1 MLLLQQYLRLL
12 ATYFRPQRGR
22 VALLALLLVGGIGLQ
37 LLNPQ
42 LVRYVL
48 DTAQQGGALTTLV
61 AAALLFILFG
71 LLQAGATFAATY
83 VGEDVSWTAT
93 NALRAD
99 LALHCLR
106 LDMGFHNARTP
117 GELIERIDGDVS
129 QLADFFSQL
138 VLNVIANGL
147 LVLGVIVLLGVED
160 WRLGV
165 AALTYALLILLI
177 LQVVQERTIRL
188 WNRARGTNAALYGF
202 IEERMAGREE
212 VRANGAV
219 PYVLWR
225 LMLLQRD
232 TYLAHYAARVFGIF
246 TFALTH
252 LFAVAA
258 RVLALGF
265 GVWLF
270 YNGQVT
276 VGAVY
281 LIVYYVGL
289 LQDPLEKL
297 RTEIEALQHA
307 TASINRINE
316 LFAHQPQVPATVA
329 QPMARKPALVE
340 NPRTPV
346 AMPPAVEFAGVS
358 FHYNDAPHSN
368 GNTIKLNG
376 SSPNG
381 AGTNGAADALIG
393 GDQPI
398 SSDAIITKAP
408 AVLHDVSF
416 TLAPGRVL
424 GLLGRTGSGKTT
436 LTRLLFRLYDPLTGT
451 IKLDGTDLR
460 QFDLPTV
467 RQRVGM
473 VTQEVQLFQA
483 SLRNNLTFFDDT
495 VDDEQILAVIHEL
508 GLERWYRAQP
518 KGLDTILTGG
528 GSGLS
533 AGEAQLLAFVRVFL
547 KAPGLV
553 ILDEA
558 SSRLD
563 PATEQL
569 LERAIDRLLANR
581 TGIIIAHRLAT
592 VERADDI
599 LILDGGCVVEFGER
613 ATLAAHPTSRF
624 AQLLRTGLQEALA

>member
-1 MLLLQQYLRLL
+1 MLLLQQYIRLL

-22 VALLALLLVGGIGLQ
+22 VALLALLLGGGIGLQ

-48 DTAQQGGALTTLV
+48 DTAQTQGDLRPLV
-61 AAALLFILFG
+61 MAALLFMLFG

-106 LDMGFHNARTP
+106 LDLGFHNARTP

-160 WRLGV
+160 WRLGL
-165 AALTYALLILLI
+165 AALGYAALILLV
-177 LQVVQERTIRL
+177 LQAVQGRTVRL
-188 WNRARGTNAALYGF
+188 WDQARGSNAALYGF
-202 IEERMAGREE
+202 IEERMAGRED
-212 VRANGAV
+212 VRANGGV
-219 PYVLWR
+219 PYVIRR
-225 LMLLQRD
+225 LLLLQRAS
-232 TYLAHYAARVFGIF
+232 YLAHYTARVFGIF

-258 RVLALGF
+258 RILALGF

-270 YNGQVT
+270 YQGQVT
-276 VGAVY
+276 VGSVY

-297 RTEIEALQHA
+297 RTEVEALQQA
-307 TASINRINE
+307 TASINRINA
-316 LFAHQPQVPATVA
+316 LFAEQPRVQSAPRQPNTHGQTLPPGAAAVAFHQVVFDYHDAAQHIAPGRNGTV
-329 QPMARKPALVE
+329 
-340 NPRTPV
+340 T
-346 AMPPAVEFAGVS
+346 PAV
-358 FHYNDAPHSN
+358 D
-368 GNTIKLNG
+368 TLN
-376 SSPNG
+376 
-381 AGTNGAADALIG
+381 NGAAEALSLAEG
-393 GDQPI
+393 VADTATSVRPL
-398 SSDAIITKAP
+398 
-408 AVLHDVSF
+408 AVLHDISF
-416 TLAPGRVL
+416 CLAPGRVL

-436 LTRLLFRLYDPLTGT
+436 LTRLLFRLYDPLQGVIT
-451 IKLDGTDLR
+451 LDGAPLTTL
-460 QFDLPTV
+460 DLPTV
-467 RQRVGM
+467 RRRIGM

-483 SLRNNLTFFDDT
+483 ALRDNLTFFDPT
-495 VDDEQILAVIHEL
+495 VDDAQILAVIHEL
-508 GLERWYRAQP
+508 GLERWYQAQP
-518 KGLDTILTGG
+518 NGLDTILTGG

-547 KAPGLV
+547 KDPGLV

-569 LERAIDRLLANR
+569 LERAIDRLLHNR

-599 LILDGGCVVEFGER
+599 LILDGGRVVEFGER
-613 ATLAAHPTSRF
+613 AQLAADPDSRF
-624 AQLLRTGLQEALA
+624 AHLLRTGLQEALA

>member
-1 MLLLQQYLRLL
+1 MLLLQQYMRLL

-22 VALLALLLVGGIGLQ
+22 VALLALLIGGGIGLQ

-48 DTAQQGGALTTLV
+48 DTAQTQGDLRPLV
-61 AAALLFILFG
+61 LAALLFILFG

-106 LDMGFHNARTP
+106 LDLGFHHARTP

-160 WRLGV
+160 WRLGL
-165 AALTYALLILLI
+165 AALGYAALILLV
-177 LQVVQERTIRL
+177 LQAVQGRTVRL
-188 WNRARGTNAALYGF
+188 WDQARGSNAALYGF
-202 IEERMAGREE
+202 IEERMAGRED
-212 VRANGAV
+212 VRANGGV
-219 PYVLWR
+219 PYVIRR
-225 LMLLQRD
+225 LLLLQRD
-232 TYLAHYAARVFGIF
+232 SYLAHYAARVFGIF

-252 LFAVAA
+252 LFAVMA
-258 RVLALGF
+258 RILALGF

-270 YNGQVT
+270 YQGQAT

-297 RTEIEALQHA
+297 RTEVEALQQA

-316 LFAHQPQVPATVA
+316 LFAQQPRVQGGRHQPAGHLPATAQGTSLGAAAVA
-329 QPMARKPALVE
+329 FQQ
-340 NPRTPV
+340 V
-346 AMPPAVEFAGVS
+346 AFDYHDLS
-358 FHYNDAPHSN
+358 TH
-368 GNTIKLNG
+368 
-376 SSPNG
+376 NG
-381 AGTNGAADALIG
+381 AAPAAADALVNGATGTLIRVNG
-393 GDQPI
+393 AGEQGAGAQGTVISQP
-398 SSDAIITKAP
+398 P
-408 AVLHDVSF
+408 AVLHDLSF
-416 TLAPGRVL
+416 RLAPGRVL

-436 LTRLLFRLYDPLTGT
+436 LTRLLFRLYDPLEGVIT
-451 IKLDGTDLR
+451 LDGQPLATL
-460 QFDLPTV
+460 DLPTL
-467 RQRVGM
+467 RRRIGM

-483 SLRNNLTFFDDT
+483 SLRDNLTFFDPT
-495 VDDEQILAVIHEL
+495 VDDAQILTVIHEL
-508 GLERWYRAQP
+508 GLERWYNAQP
-518 KGLDTILTGG
+518 NGLDTILTGG
-528 GSGLS
+528 GGGLS

-547 KAPGLV
+547 KDPGLV

-569 LERAIDRLLANR
+569 LERAIDRLLHNR

-599 LILDGGCVVEFGER
+599 LILDGGRVVEFGER
-613 ATLAAHPTSRF
+613 AQLAADPTSRF

>member
-61 AAALLFILFG
+61 TAALLFILFG
-71 LLQAGATFAATY
+71 LLQAGATY

-165 AALTYALLILLI
+165 AALTYALLILLV
-177 LQVVQERTIRL
+177 LQAVQARTVRL
-188 WNRARGTNAALYGF
+188 WDRARGSSAALYGF
-202 IEERMAGREE
+202 IEERMAGRED

-219 PYVLWR
+219 PYVLRR

-270 YNGQVT
+270 YNDQVT

-316 LFAHQPQVPATVA
+316 LFAHQPQVVATVSH
-329 QPMARKPALVE
+329 
-340 NPRTPV
+340 PV
-346 AMPPAVEFAGVS
+346 ASKPGLPAHPLAVEFAGVS
-358 FHYNDAPHSN
+358 FHYDAVLHTN
-368 GNTIKLNG
+368 GNAMQLNG
-376 SSPNG
+376 HQQNG
-381 AGTNGAADALIG
+381 ALTNGTADALIG
-393 GDQPI
+393 DDQPI
-398 SSDAIITKAP
+398 SSDAIMLKAP

-436 LTRLLFRLYDPLTGT
+436 LTRLLFRLYDPLSGT

-460 QFDLPTV
+460 TLDLPTV

-473 VTQEVQLFQA
+473 VTQEVQLFQT
-483 SLRNNLTFFDDT
+483 SLRDNLTFFDDT
-495 VDDEQILAVIHEL
+495 VDDEQIRAVIHEL
-508 GLERWYRAQP
+508 GLDRWYRAQP

-581 TGIIIAHRLAT
+581 TGIIIAHRLGMG
-592 VERADDI
+592 I
-599 LILDGGCVVEFGER
+599 K
-613 ATLAAHPTSRF
+613 
-624 AQLLRTGLQEALA
+624 

>member
-1 MLLLQQYLRLL
+1 MLLLQQYMRLL

-22 VALLALLLVGGIGLQ
+22 VALLALLIGGGIGLQ

-48 DTAQQGGALTTLV
+48 DTAQTQGDLRPLV
-61 AAALLFILFG
+61 LAALLFILFG

-106 LDMGFHNARTP
+106 LDLGFHHARTP

-160 WRLGV
+160 WRLGL
-165 AALTYALLILLI
+165 AALGYAALILLV
-177 LQVVQERTIRL
+177 LQAVQGRTVRL
-188 WNRARGTNAALYGF
+188 WDQARGSNAALYGF
-202 IEERMAGREE
+202 IEERMAGRED
-212 VRANGAV
+212 VRANGSV
-219 PYVLWR
+219 PYVIRR
-225 LMLLQRD
+225 LLLLQRD
-232 TYLAHYAARVFGIF
+232 SYLAHYAARVFGIF

-252 LFAVAA
+252 LFAVMA
-258 RVLALGF
+258 RILALGF

-270 YNGQVT
+270 YQGQAT

-297 RTEIEALQHA
+297 RTEVEALQQA

-316 LFAHQPQVPATVA
+316 LFAQQPRVQGGRHQPAGHLPATAQGTSLGAAAVA
-329 QPMARKPALVE
+329 FQQ
-340 NPRTPV
+340 V
-346 AMPPAVEFAGVS
+346 AFDYHDLS
-358 FHYNDAPHSN
+358 TH
-368 GNTIKLNG
+368 
-376 SSPNG
+376 NG
-381 AGTNGAADALIG
+381 AAPTAADALVNGATGTLIRVNG
-393 GDQPI
+393 AGEQGAGAQGAVISQP
-398 SSDAIITKAP
+398 P
-408 AVLHDVSF
+408 AVLHDLSF
-416 TLAPGRVL
+416 RLAPGRVL

-436 LTRLLFRLYDPLTGT
+436 LTRLLFRLYDPLEGVIT
-451 IKLDGTDLR
+451 LDGQPLATL
-460 QFDLPTV
+460 DLPTL
-467 RQRVGM
+467 RRRIGM

-483 SLRNNLTFFDDT
+483 SLRDNLTFFDPT
-495 VDDEQILAVIHEL
+495 VDDAQILTVIHEL
-508 GLERWYRAQP
+508 GLERWYNAQP
-518 KGLDTILTGG
+518 NGLDTILTGG
-528 GSGLS
+528 GGGLS

-547 KAPGLV
+547 KDPGLV

-569 LERAIDRLLANR
+569 LERAIDRLLHNR

-599 LILDGGCVVEFGER
+599 LILDGGRVVEFGER
-613 ATLAAHPTSRF
+613 AQLAADPTSRF

>member
-61 AAALLFILFG
+61 TAALLFILFG

-165 AALTYALLILLI
+165 AALTYALLILLA
-177 LQVVQERTIRL
+177 LQAVQAHTVRL
-188 WNRARGTNAALYGF
+188 WDRARGSSAALYGF
-202 IEERMAGREE
+202 IEERMAGRED

-219 PYVLWR
+219 AYVLRR

-270 YNGQVT
+270 YNGQLT

-316 LFAHQPQVPATVA
+316 LFAHQPQVVATVA
-329 QPMARKPALVE
+329 QPLTPKPGLLTH
-340 NPRTPV
+340 PL
-346 AMPPAVEFAGVS
+346 AVEFTGVS
-358 FHYNDAPHSN
+358 FHYDDVLHTN
-368 GNTIKLNG
+368 GRAMQLNG
-376 SSPNG
+376 HQPNG
-381 AGTNGAADALIG
+381 AVTNGVADALI
-393 GDQPI
+393 
-398 SSDAIITKAP
+398 TKVP

-416 TLAPGRVL
+416 MLTPGRVL

-436 LTRLLFRLYDPLTGT
+436 LTRLLFRLYDPLSGT

-460 QFDLPTV
+460 TLDLPTV

-473 VTQEVQLFQA
+473 VTQEVQLFHA
-483 SLRNNLTFFDDT
+483 SLRDNLTFFDDR

-592 VERADDI
+592 VARADDI
-599 LILDGGCVVEFGER
+599 LILDGGRVVEFGER
-613 ATLAAHPTSRF
+613 IRLAADPTSRF

>member
-1 MLLLQQYLRLL
+1 MLLLQQYIRLL

-22 VALLALLLVGGIGLQ
+22 VALLALLLGGGIGLQ

-61 AAALLFILFG
+61 TAALLFILFG

-165 AALTYALLILLI
+165 AALTYALLILLV
-177 LQVVQERTIRL
+177 LQAVQARTVRL
-188 WNRARGTNAALYGF
+188 WDRARGTNAALYGF
-202 IEERMAGREE
+202 IEERMGGRED

-219 PYVLWR
+219 PYVLRR

-297 RTEIEALQHA
+297 RAEIEALQHA

-316 LFAHQPQVPATVA
+316 LFAHKPQVVATAVKPIAQVDTSLTPAGI
-329 QPMARKPALVE
+329 
-340 NPRTPV
+340 
-346 AMPPAVEFAGVS
+346 PPAVAFAGVS
-358 FHYNDAPHSN
+358 FHYNDVPHTN
-368 GNTIKLNG
+368 GSTIKLNG
-376 SSPNG
+376 HQLSGPV
-381 AGTNGAADALIG
+381 TNGTADVLSG
-393 GDQPI
+393 GDQLI
-398 SSDAIITKAP
+398 S

-460 QFDLPTV
+460 SLSLPTV
-467 RQRVGM
+467 RQQVGM

-483 SLRNNLTFFDDT
+483 SLRDNLTFFDDR
-495 VDDEQILAVIHEL
+495 VADEQILAVIHEL

-592 VERADDI
+592 VARADDI
-599 LILDGGCVVEFGER
+599 LILDGGRVVEFGER
-613 ATLAAHPTSRF
+613 IHLAADPTSRF